1 MENTPK
7 KSTVKRA
14 LRSTSYLLLLLLAIY
29 HVPTANAQEGT
40 VTYEE
45 VIKLDIELPPEMAHM
60 ADEFPNSRT
69 NTQILYFNESAALL
83 KNAPE
88 STEDEVNMPG
98 QSGMIRIQMNREE
111 NEFFFDFNEDRKIQK
126 RDFMGRVFLIEDEA
140 STISWR
146 LGNEKSEFLGYMCQ
160 KATATVD
167 STTYEAWFTP
177 EISVPAGPGT
187 GGLPGLIL
195 VLNIDDGQR
204 SYVAQEL
211 SLGPIEKGIITPPKK
226 GKKVTNAEFNAIVA
240 EKMKEME
247 ANSGGN
253 RFVIRTR
260 N

>member
-1 MENTPK
+1 MKN
-7 KSTVKRA
+7 TVKRA
-14 LRSTSYLLLLLLAIY
+14 LQYSRYLLLFLIAI
-29 HVPTANAQEGT
+29 HIAQDAMAQEGT

-45 VIKLDIELPPEMAHM
+45 VIKLNIELPPEMAHM
-60 ADEFPNSRT
+60 AEDIPNSQT

-88 STEDEVNMPG
+88 PAEDEINMHSQDG
-98 QSGMIRIQMNREE
+98 VVRIQMSREE
-111 NEFFFDFNEDRKIQK
+111 NEFFFDFDEDRKVEK

-140 STISWR
+140 FNLSWR
-146 LGNEKSEFLGYMCQ
+146 LGDEKSEFLGYMCQ

-177 EISVPAGPGT
+177 ELSVPAGPGA

-195 VLNIDDGQR
+195 VLNINDGQR
-204 SYVAQEL
+204 SFVAQEL
-211 SLGPIEKGIITPPKK
+211 SLGPVEKGVIVPPKK
-226 GKKVTNAEFNAIVA
+226 GKKVSQSEFDAIVA

-247 ANSGGN
+247 MNSGGSGV
-253 RFVIRTR
+253 FIRMR